1 MMNLKIDLSK
11 YTHIVWDFNG
21 TILDDVGIG
30 IDSVNVLLK
39 KRGLPVIESLEKYHS
54 VFGFPIV
61 DYYRR
66 LGFDFEKEPY
76 SEIAIEWV
84 NEYNSRRCSA
94 PLCTAARE
102 LLQAFQDGQKTQL
115 IISATEYNMLSAQLD
130 ELGIKGYFS
139 ELLGLDNIH
148 AGSKIHLAENW
159 RKNNPDAKALFIG
172 DTDHDLETASA
183 MKADCVLVA
192 MGHQSY
198 EHLARCSCPV
208 VKSLAEILSVL

>member
-1 MMNLKIDLSK
+1 MMNRMIDLSK

-30 IDSVNVLLK
+30 IASVNVLLK
-39 KRGLPVIESLEKYHS
+39 KRGLPVIESLEKYRS

-66 LGFDFEKEPY
+66 LGFNFEKEPY
-76 SEIAIEWV
+76 NEIAIEWV
-84 NEYNSRRCSA
+84 NEYNSRRRTA
-94 PLCTAARE
+94 PLCVSARE
-102 LLQAFQDGQKTQL
+102 LLQAFQDNQKNQL

-159 RKNNPDAKALFIG
+159 RNNNPDAKALFIG

-183 MKADCVLVA
+183 MKADCILVA

-198 EHLARCSCPV
+198 EHLSKCSCPV
-208 VKSLAEILSVL
+208 VKSLADILSIL